1 MKSFSEEGA
10 QPPPQTTPPVG
21 RGTPPPHIPP
31 PRRLRRLDSRVDVS
45 GAAAPRFL
53 RLRRSYRHL
62 FVSKKALMAFIHVL
76 DQILVSN
83 MVLFSG
89 CLVKMTAML
98 HEILIVVAK
107 FIVRRG

>member
-1 MKSFSEEGA
+1 
-10 QPPPQTTPPVG
+10 
-21 RGTPPPHIPP
+21 
-31 PRRLRRLDSRVDVS
+31 
-45 GAAAPRFL
+45 
-53 RLRRSYRHL
+53 
-62 FVSKKALMAFIHVL
+62 MAFIHVL